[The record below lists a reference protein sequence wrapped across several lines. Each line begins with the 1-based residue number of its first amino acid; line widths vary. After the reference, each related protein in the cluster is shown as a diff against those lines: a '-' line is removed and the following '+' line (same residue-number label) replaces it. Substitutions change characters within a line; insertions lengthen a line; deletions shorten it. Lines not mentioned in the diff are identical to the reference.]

1 MARKKKT
8 DDQGFLPKEPFD
20 KVGLEQALDNLK
32 LEYEEM
38 AIVKRK
44 TVSSI
49 SDKLIKVN
57 ESFTVYMYDNGYMIE
72 VGGRDIENDY
82 KTVKIMVTNLEQLV
96 ALVQE
101 ATEMDRDD

>member
-8 DDQGFLPKEPFD
+8 DNLVSEQDLIEELD
-20 KVGLEQALDNLK
+20 KLT
-32 LEYEEM
+32 LEYEKM

-49 SDKLIKVN
+49 SDKLTKVN

-72 VGGRDIENDY
+72 VSGRDSENDY
-82 KTVKIMVTNLEQLV
+82 KTVKIMVSNLEQLV